1 MSTLLQPRERK
12 HFLGFLWAEGP
23 MHWDC
28 SVAQGGS
35 HRTCSRE
42 EERQTGRDK
51 WDPAWTLPQG
61 HVLCLLRPL
70 GAGTV
75 QDAAGQRG
83 RCMPLGPW
91 RPVSAPQVLSSSVQG
106 TSVLWVLVMNG
117 QVACSLGGTQEGTS
131 HPRPGLVLQRVK

>member
-51 WDPAWTLPQG
+51 WRGKGRGKKRG
-61 HVLCLLRPL
+61 HYDQHV
-70 GAGTV
+70 
-75 QDAAGQRG
+75 
-83 RCMPLGPW
+83 
-91 RPVSAPQVLSSSVQG
+91 
-106 TSVLWVLVMNG
+106 
-117 QVACSLGGTQEGTS
+117 
-131 HPRPGLVLQRVK
+131 